1 MANVKPGENYITTNR
16 FYVEM
21 NGDIKASFTECSGIS
36 VQIEKDV
43 YLEGGVNN
51 QQRIFLKQS
60 KFQDITLK
68 RGMTDDLIFWDWVE
82 SVLKLTNHESGDLV
96 DSAMGLASGRSVKAG
111 IGRANR
117 IAENPVE
124 SVMGLVNGGSGLRRN
139 LTILLFNQAGETIQS
154 WKLIGAVPVGWK
166 TPNLQASG
174 NGVAIEEL
182 TLAYEGLEVERSPS
196 GNSGSDKNTSRDRS
210 GYFT

>member
-1 MANVKPGENYITTNR
+1 MADVKPGANYITTNR

-21 NGDIKASFTECSGIS
+21 GGDIKASFTECSGIS

-43 YLEGGVNN
+43 YLEGGVND

-68 RGMTDDLIFWDWVE
+68 RGMTDDLSFWGWVE
-82 SVLKLTNHESGDLV
+82 SVLELT
-96 DSAMGLASGRSVKAG
+96 
-111 IGRANR
+111 
-117 IAENPVE
+117 
-124 SVMGLVNGGSGLRRN
+124 GGKGGCPRRN
-139 LTILLFNQAGETIQS
+139 LTILLFNQAGETMQS
-154 WKLIGAVPVGWK
+154 WRLIGAVPVGWK

-182 TLAYEGLEVERSPS
+182 TLAYESLVLEGKRNAIK
-196 GNSGSDKNTSRDRS
+196 GTTKRDQL